1 MWRDKL
7 VYISKKVALIKK
19 EDREKSVDKRNS
31 DVKKNN
37 NPTLLTVNQSW
48 SQLNGHFAYVK
59 VFSFS
64 SSA

>member
-31 DVKKNN
+31 DVKKTTT
-37 NPTLLTVNQSW
+37 PPCSQST
-48 SQLNGHFAYVK
+48 SLGPN
-59 VFSFS
+59 
-64 SSA
+64 